1 MRDDKVGSTKKFGHD
16 EYMRGRLVGGGSSL
30 KMTKGRKGRN
40 DDEIDWKISNR
51 IK

>member
-1 MRDDKVGSTKKFGHD
+1 MRDDKGSTKKFGRD
-16 EYMRGRLVGGGSSL
+16 EYTRERLAGGSSL
-30 KMTKGRKGRN
+30 EMTKGRKGRN